1 MYSRSPNRDELEV
14 GKKLRRTTAASGIRW
29 LEDGWAEVAEPWGGP
44 SRRCR
49 RRPAFLCPH
58 ITLRGNGEC
67 GTAPK

>member
-14 GKKLRRTTAASGIRW
+14 GKKVETDDCCIRNQVVGGR
-29 LEDGWAEVAEPWGGP
+29 LGGSCGTLGP

-49 RRPAFLCPH
+49 RRPAFRCPH